1 MTRQT
6 RRLTI
11 IGVAGAM
18 LALATALILAGL
30 KDSIVYFYAPSE
42 IAAKAKPNQRVKIG
56 GVVELGSVV
65 HDASGALLFK
75 ITDNQSTMAVHYT
88 GPVPDLFKEGQGV
101 IAEGVYRPGAPF
113 DADTVL
119 AKHDEKYM
127 PKEVVEALKKRG
139 EWRPETGA
147 ATP

>member
-42 IAAKAKPNQRVKIG
+42 IAAKAKPSQRVKVG
-56 GVVELGSVV
+56 GIVEPGSIA
-65 HDASGALLFK
+65 HDATGALLFT
-75 ITDNQSTMAVHYT
+75 ITDNQSTIPVHYT
-88 GPVPDLFKEGQGV
+88 GPVPDLFKESQGV
-101 IAEGVYRPGAPF
+101 IAEGVYRPGEIF
-113 DADTVL
+113 EADTVL

-139 EWRPETGA
+139 EWRPESGA
-147 ATP
+147 PAP

>member
-1 MTRQT
+1 
-6 RRLTI
+6 
-11 IGVAGAM
+11 
-18 LALATALILAGL
+18 
-30 KDSIVYFYAPSE
+30 
-42 IAAKAKPNQRVKIG
+42 
-56 GVVELGSVV
+56 
-65 HDASGALLFK
+65 
-75 ITDNQSTMAVHYT
+75 VHYT